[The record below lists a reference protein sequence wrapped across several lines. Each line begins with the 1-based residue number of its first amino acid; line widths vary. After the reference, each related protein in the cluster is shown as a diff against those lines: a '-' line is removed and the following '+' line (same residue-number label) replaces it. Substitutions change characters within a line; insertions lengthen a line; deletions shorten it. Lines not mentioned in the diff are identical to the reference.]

1 MPPHAFLRLQ
11 SVSLLTETAQNM
23 ERSRGER
30 FRFGAWTAPET
41 FERYCATGTA
51 VKQGQAVWTGVA
63 ACWPNGP
70 KRPSPTGR
78 QLKTFSNRRLFALP
92 AKAPV
97 KINDLLFDLPP
108 AASPLPTPRFINLRD
123 SESSEPETGS
133 IASEL
138 TQGLMAQSAAL
149 SPKFF
154 YNNLGSKLFEAITV
168 LDEYYPT
175 RTEAGIFQSAS
186 PQIAGALA
194 QAALNHP
201 CLIDLGAGNCAKALA
216 LMPVIKPKQYVP
228 VDIST
233 DFLRDAAGQ
242 VQNSFPT
249 LDIVGVGMDFS
260 AGLRLPDEVQLHD
273 RVYFYPGSSLGNFEP
288 LQALAFLRN
297 IADKAQGKARGL
309 LLGIDLVKD
318 PSTLEAAYDDALGVT
333 AAFNKNLL
341 RNVNELLAAD
351 FDIRQWKHVAV
362 FNAAQSRIEMHL
374 EALSNLTVT
383 WPGHSRQFV
392 AGERIHTESSYKY
405 TVESMT
411 DLLKQAGFSHV
422 RHWTDPQQWF
432 AVFWA
437 AA

>member
-1 MPPHAFLRLQ
+1 MK
-11 SVSLLTETAQNM
+11 
-23 ERSRGER
+23 RS
-30 FRFGAWTAPET
+30 
-41 FERYCATGTA
+41 
-51 VKQGQAVWTGVA
+51 
-63 ACWPNGP
+63 
-70 KRPSPTGR
+70 
-78 QLKTFSNRRLFALP
+78 
-92 AKAPV
+92 
-97 KINDLLFDLPP
+97 DLLFDQPP
-108 AASPLPTPRFINLRD
+108 AASSLSTPRFINLRD
-123 SESSEPETGS
+123 SESREQETGS

-138 TQGLMAQSAAL
+138 TQGLTAQAAAL

-154 YNNLGSKLFEAITV
+154 YNTLGSKLFEAITA

-175 RTEAGIFQSAS
+175 RTEAGIFQAAS
-186 PQIAGALA
+186 LQIAGALA
-194 QAALNHP
+194 QAGLNHP

-216 LMPVIKPKQYVP
+216 LMPVIKPQQYVP
-228 VDIST
+228 VDISA

-242 VQNSFPT
+242 VQNSFPA

-273 RVYFYPGSSLGNFEP
+273 RVYFYPGSSLGNFQP
-288 LQALAFLRN
+288 AQALAFLRN
-297 IADKAQGKARGL
+297 IADKTQGKARGL

-318 PSTLEAAYDDALGVT
+318 TATLEAAYDDALGVT

-341 RNVNELLAAD
+341 RHVNELLAAD
-351 FDIRQWKHVAV
+351 FDVRQWKHVAV

-374 EALSNLTVT
+374 EALSDLTVT

-411 DLLKQAGFSHV
+411 DMLKQAGFSQV